1 MRKVPFISPNN
12 ISEASVLPNND
23 YRVSLVERM
32 QMPARTHQQEQIPK
46 TDDGGAEPAPEQET
60 EKTITNSSESS
71 EGTANQEASATFE
84 EVGNNDFEDD
94 AAKRIEE
101 LVTENPEELAEILVE
116 LGNVARIIWG
126 PGLYEGLMYPGQ
138 ERNDVREVIR
148 KSIINEKDNKTPT
161 EGFNNYEKRLY
172 DKWPKLQEA
181 IQNISFN
188 DEQIKKL
195 AKYIGQDIARVGVP
209 QWVNNHRWV
218 FYWIALEMSKSK
230 NIIQGRAGDMFA
242 KKFGM

>member
-1 MRKVPFISPNN
+1 MRKVPFISPNSN
-12 ISEASVLPNND
+12 SSGNAPTDND
-23 YRVSLVERM
+23 YRVSLLERM
-32 QMPARTHQQEQIPK
+32 QMPARTHHQEQTISPAEN
-46 TDDGGAEPAPEQET
+46 GAEPAPEQET
-60 EKTITNSSESS
+60 EKPVTNNSESS

-84 EVGNNDFEDD
+84 EEPNDNFEDD

-148 KSIINEKDNKTPT
+148 KSIVNEKDNKPPT